1 MNRTSDQTK
10 LVESAI
16 KQNLLLWQ
24 LTTSFIDIDNTLDRI
39 LDSTNVRSHVNKVL

>member
-1 MNRTSDQTK
+1 MNRISDQAK
-10 LVESAI
+10 LVEITI

-39 LDSTNVRSHVNKVL
+39 LKNTKSSTHDKEIL